1 MNLSNSAAGAVQL
14 SSQSDVPTSS
24 AIASQMPRY
33 GAEPQRVP
41 AISKAQAGGHCV
53 TRRSVMN
60 MISSTAAFAAVPA
73 EALAKDI
80 PQGGGPAQK
89 PLNIENARP
98 ELRDAVKRF
107 DATHSALM
115 DADDV
120 HRNAEARYIEWE
132 IKNPPP
138 SSPRAY
144 RKWSRRAEKLY
155 EELGLVPKEDALRK
169 ADGDYFAAQ
178 QKVAGLV
185 ALNSDELAVKSA
197 ASLMFEGALVEKTK
211 HHLRGQKQI
220 VAFSVAM
227 DTLRLVA
234 EADPYAKAQELR
246 A

>member
-1 MNLSNSAAGAVQL
+1 MANRALAQQQL
-14 SSQSDVPTSS
+14 
-24 AIASQMPRY
+24 
-33 GAEPQRVP
+33 QRV
-41 AISKAQAGGHCV
+41 
-53 TRRSVMN
+53 RSV
-60 MISSTAAFAAVPA
+60 S
-73 EALAKDI
+73 ALARLRKEARDEI
-80 PQGGGPAQK
+80 SR
-89 PLNIENARP
+89 LIEFLDASDEYVMT
-98 ELRDAVKRF
+98 ELED
-107 DATHSALM
+107 DGELE
-115 DADDV
+115 DGADS
-120 HRNAEARYIEWE
+120 EARYIEWE

-169 ADGDYFAAQ
+169 ADGDYYAAQ